1 MGFTIYPA
9 IDIRNGK
16 CVRLIQGDYN
26 QETIFHDQPLE
37 MAQQW
42 VAQGAKWLHL
52 VDLDGARSGELTN
65 SKVIKEIVRE
75 TGISIQVGGGVRDM
89 DRLEYLLSIGVT
101 RVIIGSAAID
111 NPSFVK
117 EALAKYAD
125 QIAIGLDARDGY
137 VATHGWL
144 NQATVTAE
152 ELAKQMAELGAATF
166 IVTDIAKDGLLSG
179 VNGDIATQIANVS
192 GAEVIAS
199 GGVATINDIKQLK
212 TLESRGVTG
221 VIVGK
226 ALYMGSVNLADALEE
241 ANR

>member
-9 IDIRNGK
+9 IDIRGGK

-26 QETIFHDQPLE
+26 QETIFHDSPLE
-37 MAQQW
+37 MAKQW
-42 VAQGAKWLHL
+42 VSEGASWLHL
-52 VDLDGARSGELTN
+52 VDLDGARSGELIN
-65 SKVIKEIVRE
+65 SQVIASIAQES
-75 TGISIQVGGGVRDM
+75 GIFIQVGGGVRDL
-89 DRLEYLLSIGVT
+89 DRLEYLLSIGVS

-111 NPSFVK
+111 DPAFVK
-117 EALAKYAD
+117 EALAKYPN

-144 NQATVTAE
+144 NQANITAV
-152 ELAKQMAELGAATF
+152 ELAKKMADFGASTF

-179 VNGDIATQIANVS
+179 VNGEIAVEIAQSS
-192 GAEVIAS
+192 GGQVIAS
-199 GGVATINDIKQLK
+199 GGVATTKDIEQLK
-212 TLESRGVTG
+212 TLESKGVTG

-226 ALYMGSVNLADALEE
+226 ALYTGAIKLTNALEE